1 MIMIIC
7 IVIILGCFLA
17 AGGCIYI
24 TDLIESESYRTDL
37 LDKIDF
43 AVDKV
48 LLVIVILGI
57 LALAVFICE
66 AVPFLNEKVI
76 PWIQNQA
83 Y

>member
-7 IVIILGCFLA
+7 IVIIFGCFIA

-24 TDLIESESYRTDL
+24 TDLIENETYRTDS

-57 LALAVFICE
+57 LALSAFICE

-76 PWIQNQA
+76 PWIQNL
-83 Y
+83 